1 MELQAVG
8 MFAHEMTE
16 KVRFLIKVG
25 VAGLTII
32 HAISLADLD
41 SHCVVTIMLST
52 VEAFLYSQQ
61 LIVVIDA
68 FDNLPWQFEIMGL
81 FFDRIILIRLIF
93 NNLTFNIL

>member
-8 MFAHEMTE
+8 MFVHEMTE

-32 HAISLADLD
+32 HAISFADLD
-41 SHCVVTIMLST
+41 SHCFVTIMLST
-52 VEAFLYSQQ
+52 FEAFFNSQQ
-61 LIVVIDA
+61 LIVVIDTL
-68 FDNLPWQFEIMGL
+68 DSLLWEFELMGL
-81 FFDRIILIRLIF
+81 FFDRVILIRLIF